1 VTQSDT
7 DASSSSAIDPNAR
20 FTIFRLRDGQE
31 PVESGVMTVEPMDPE
46 QLPAVAEITAAGI
59 ADGSDVRV
67 VFNQFGMSIV
77 HVWFK
82 ASYPLPPHSHDV
94 DCAYYVIAGSLSLG
108 AKVLGPGDGF
118 FIPAG
123 MTYTYR
129 VGAQGVELVEFRKS
143 ASFDFKSKANLAFW
157 KKAKAIVDDNH
168 DTWKSAPRPSAVTS

>member
-1 VTQSDT
+1 MTQSDT
-7 DASSSSAIDPNAR
+7 DAFSSSAIDPNAR

-123 MTYTYR
+123 VTYTYR
-129 VGAQGVELVEFRKS
+129 VGAEGVELIEFRKS
-143 ASFDFKSKANLAFW
+143 QSFDFKSKANPAFW

-168 DTWKSAPRPSAVTS
+168 ENWKSAPRPSAAR